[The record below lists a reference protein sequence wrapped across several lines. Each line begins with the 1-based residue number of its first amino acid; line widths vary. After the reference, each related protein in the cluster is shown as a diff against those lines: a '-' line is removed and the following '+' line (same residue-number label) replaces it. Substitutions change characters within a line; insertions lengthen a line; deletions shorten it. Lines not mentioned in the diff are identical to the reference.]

1 MSELQEAMAELLAMY
16 GEDAVLSA
24 IATQLESNPETA
36 HLADQLDE
44 ILLMQPES
52 IQQAL
57 VAA

>member
-1 MSELQEAMAELLAMY
+1 MSELQESIAQLLKRY

-24 IATQLESNPETA
+24 IATQLESDPETA
-36 HLADQLDE
+36 HLADQIDD
-44 ILLMQPES
+44 IRLMQSES